1 MQTIDI
7 AQAIKENSTSVSQN
21 LDSSV
26 LEGLI
31 GGFKFQNTTNYDTD
45 SLDLKNGIY
54 GVNETIVG
62 ILNPP
67 PISYGCLIS
76 FIGRNISGNLATN
89 NGIQICISTRKEIK
103 ARILWGSW
111 NEWID
116 IL

>member
-1 MQTIDI
+1 MN
-7 AQAIKENSTSVSQN
+7 KNN
-21 LDSSV
+21 LYV
-26 LEGLI
+26 NYEILLAEELI

-54 GVNETIVG
+54 GVNETISG

-76 FIGRNISGNLATN
+76 FIGRNISGNFSTN
-89 NGIQICISTRKEIK
+89 NGIQICISTSNKIR
-103 ARILWGSW
+103 ARVLWGSW
-111 NEWID
+111 KEWID